1 MSVRLLFEMYFIKNI
16 HHAVKT
22 RITFWMYTIQNLLF
36 RFKLSYSQTL
46 KLCTQ
51 LFISCGGLV
60 NNFYDFCFNQKLSE
74 NGCNFL
80 AINLMM
86 KKKYSGLRF
95 KATCLLKYVLILAV
109 VVLLMVSC
117 KVTQPSSYFKNLK
130 KDTTL
135 VGAVTSNFELKIMK
149 GDRLSVS
156 VTSLSTVEDA
166 IFNSAGGSGG
176 QAGGTA
182 GSSGGYV
189 VQQDGTILLH
199 RLGMVEAAGITRKEL
214 SKKLE
219 EKLVAYMK
227 EPIVQVNFLNHKVTV
242 MGEVG
247 TPQVLRMPEEP
258 LTIIDA
264 LILSGDVTANGKRNN
279 IAIIREEGT
288 DRKVKHVNLEN
299 NSIFSS
305 PLYYLQ
311 PNDIVLVSADNE
323 KFKKEENLR
332 KYQTTLSLVLSGF
345 SFLIIILDRV
355 IK

>member
-1 MSVRLLFEMYFIKNI
+1 M
-16 HHAVKT
+16 
-22 RITFWMYTIQNLLF
+22 
-36 RFKLSYSQTL
+36 
-46 KLCTQ
+46 
-51 LFISCGGLV
+51 
-60 NNFYDFCFNQKLSE
+60 
-74 NGCNFL
+74 
-80 AINLMM
+80 
-86 KKKYSGLRF
+86 RF

-109 VVLLMVSC
+109 VVSLMVSC

-199 RLGMVEAAGITRKEL
+199 RLGLVEVAGITRKEL

-247 TPQVLRMPEEP
+247 TPQVLRMSEEP

-264 LILSGDVTANGKRNN
+264 LILSGDVKPNAKRNN

-288 DRKVKHVNLEN
+288 DRKVKYVNLEN

-311 PNDIVLVSADNE
+311 PNDIVIVSADNE
-323 KFKKEENLR
+323 KYKKEENLR

-345 SFLIIILDRV
+345 SFLIIILDRI